1 MIKFIL
7 IMQVCSAVQ
16 MDCMPKFETT
26 PFFYSHSDCTMA
38 GHLRS
43 ITIMNEMG
51 PDFIERAEIKIRFN
65 CKKMNHT

>member
-7 IMQVCSAVQ
+7 IMQVCSAVH

-26 PFFYSHSDCTMA
+26 PFFNSYSACTMT

-43 ITIMNEMG
+43 ITMMNEMG
-51 PDFIERAEIKIRFN
+51 PDFFERAQIKIKFN
-65 CKKMNHT
+65 CKKTTQS